1 MKPIAL
7 FLMVLALAGCKSQ
20 KENRTKCGSII
31 CTNEF
36 VMIPVN
42 VIATKSSQIEFKTYK
57 VIDVTTGKE
66 IKSNGF
72 AGKNNPNTIIVADDG
87 HRKNFPE
94 KGEDLQ
100 LLITRKDDRVVKVDY
115 KISGGP
121 CACHVSKLSGPD
133 EVDLDQ

>member
-7 FLMVLALAGCKSQ
+7 LLIVLALAGCKSQ
-20 KENRTKCGSII
+20 KENRTKCGSVI

-57 VIDVTTGKE
+57 VIDVATGKE
-66 IKSNGF
+66 VKNNGF
-72 AGKNNPNTIIVADDG
+72 AGKNSPNTIIVADDG